1 MYALFIYELITC
13 NICMYTQFF
22 MFVDY
27 RFIKFYIERTL
38 SVIPNYYSADF
49 KLCWVYIIF

>member
-38 SVIPNYYSADF
+38 SVIPNYYSAD
-49 KLCWVYIIF
+49 L